1 MDDKQGNGLVSTLSG
16 FVRRVLSLGPVF
28 ICAVVVPTTCA
39 VVYFGLIAS
48 DIYVSESRFVIR
60 GPNKAPST
68 GLASL
73 LKGTDF
79 AGLSGGENF
88 AVRDYVTSRDAL
100 RALNDKG
107 QIAEIYSRPQ
117 IDPLN
122 RLSSWH
128 GALTNEEVFRYF
140 SKKVSVEEESG
151 SAITTLRVRAYTA
164 KDVHWIN
171 ERLLQLSESL
181 VNRLN
186 DRSRKDLV
194 RYAERDVA
202 EAKLRARDAAL
213 ALSAYRN
220 RERIIDP
227 ERQASVSLQMVSK
240 LQDELIALR
249 TQLIQFE
256 SFAPQNP
263 QVPVLKKR
271 IASLTHEIEQQ
282 VSGVAGGQG
291 SLANSAVQYQ
301 RLSLE
306 NQFADRM
313 LTGALASLELAQN
326 DARRQQ
332 VYVERIVEPSQP
344 DEAVEPKRL
353 KGIFST
359 FILGLVAWGVLTMLL
374 AALKEHQD

>member
-1 MDDKQGNGLVSTLSG
+1 
-16 FVRRVLSLGPVF
+16 
-28 ICAVVVPTTCA
+28 
-39 VVYFGLIAS
+39 VYFGLIAS